1 MAEPEQIVEALD
13 ALLNPRRDFEGR
25 HVLVTAG
32 PTVERI
38 DPVRYITNR
47 SSGKMGYAI
56 AEVAR
61 DRGAEVVLVSGPVN
75 LAAPEGVEV
84 VKIESSAELC
94 AAVLARGDWADVVIQ
109 AAAPADYTPVNVSE
123 TKIKKTGVGMMLEL
137 KNTTDIAKTLG
148 ERKHPGQVL
157 VAFAAETDRVL
168 ENAKGKLEK
177 KNADLIVA
185 NDVTQEGAGFNVD
198 TNIAAIITR
207 DGIDRQPL
215 QAKRQLAEAILDRA
229 DTVPD
234 NFMTEYIDERDDEFQ
249 TAVRMTRQ
257 NHVKGLIFVGSLIDD
272 RVRAIKGMD
281 VPMVFTT
288 VNAETAALPRAS
300 SVAVDDRAMG
310 RLVAEEL
317 LSLGHTRTAVFGSN
331 PVAGDSLA
339 MRFSGFCEAY
349 TERGLTYDKSLY
361 RETRFS
367 YDAGYEIA
375 FGQGVWTVEERE
387 TCAPVGSLRI
397 TESLWNIGIAGM
409 SFEVM
414 FSRGSGALTSYR
426 WGDREM
432 LKAPVMPTRT

>member
-1 MAEPEQIVEALD
+1 MLKDKNIVLGVTGGIAAYKACDLVSRLKKQGALVRVVLTANGAKFVPPLTFETLSSNPVVTDTFEPRKSLEHISLAKWADAFVIAPASANCLAKLANGIADDLLSTTALAMTAPLLIAPAMNANMWRHPATQANFRLLLERGAKTVGPMSGHLACGDDDVGRMAEPEQIVEALD

-56 AEVAR
+56 AEAAR
-61 DRGAEVVLVSGPVN
+61 DRGAEVGLVSGPVN

-123 TKIKKTGVGMMLEL
+123 TKIKKTDAGMMLEL

-185 NDVTQEGAGFNVD
+185 NDVTRPGAGFGVD
-198 TNIAAIITR
+198 TNAVTLITR
-207 DGIDRQPL
+207 QDEKALPVMS
-215 QAKRQLAEAILDRA
+215 KRDVADAILDK
-229 DTVPD
+229 V
-234 NFMTEYIDERDDEFQ
+234 
-249 TAVRMTRQ
+249 
-257 NHVKGLIFVGSLIDD
+257 
-272 RVRAIKGMD
+272 
-281 VPMVFTT
+281 
-288 VNAETAALPRAS
+288 AAL
-300 SVAVDDRAMG
+300 
-310 RLVAEEL
+310 
-317 LSLGHTRTAVFGSN
+317 
-331 PVAGDSLA
+331 
-339 MRFSGFCEAY
+339 
-349 TERGLTYDKSLY
+349 
-361 RETRFS
+361 
-367 YDAGYEIA
+367 
-375 FGQGVWTVEERE
+375 
-387 TCAPVGSLRI
+387 
-397 TESLWNIGIAGM
+397 
-409 SFEVM
+409 
-414 FSRGSGALTSYR
+414 
-426 WGDREM
+426 
-432 LKAPVMPTRT
+432 